1 MHQSG
6 NIDVWVGGMAEEAVE
21 GGRVGPTFQCLL
33 VEQLRRLRDGDRFW
47 YENGAVFRPD
57 QLAQIRQANLARV
70 LCDSGDDLRD
80 VSRDVFRLPKH
91 QSPSYVACAKV
102 PRVDLRF
109 WTECCN
115 GNLQPATFFS
125 NLVAVWL
132 RAISEIIRGRFCD
145 QTSS

>member
-115 GNLQPATFFS
+115 GNLQPASDIFLKS
-125 NLVAVWL
+125 
-132 RAISEIIRGRFCD
+132 RGCLAASH
-145 QTSS
+145 Q